1 MDKLLKYKNIVR
13 ELVEFIAA
21 ISPSSK
27 EIEVQKIIDDINGHY
42 LLFSVGWENNR
53 WVYASFVHIDVK
65 ESGRVWIQHDGT
77 DLRIADELEHRG
89 IPKSD
94 IVIGFQP
101 PHARKLMEEY
111 AEM

>member
-13 ELVEFIAA
+13 ELAEFIAA

-27 EIEVQKIIDDINGHY
+27 DVEVQKIIDDANGHY

-65 ESGRVWIQHDGT
+65 ESGRVWLQHDGT
-77 DLRIADELEHRG
+77 DLRIADELVNRG

-94 IVIGFQP
+94 IVIGFQA

-111 AEM
+111 AEI

>member
-13 ELVEFIAA
+13 ETVEYVAA

-27 EIEVQKIIDDINGHY
+27 DVEVQKIIDDTNGHY

-65 ESGRVWIQHDGT
+65 DSGRVWLQHDGT
-77 DLRIADELEHRG
+77 DLRIADELVQRG

-94 IVIGFQP
+94 IVIGFQA

-111 AEM
+111 AEV